1 MNDKSAHTILF
12 AEDDPLLRELTT
24 RYLKGKGLLVK
35 EAANGLEAWEIFQ
48 NERPDLLLTDLGMP
62 IMDGFELMTKIAAES
77 PDTPIIVLSGIG
89 TIDDVIEALRRG
101 ARDYLTKPLIN
112 MDTLFNSVEKA
123 IMQAKMLYASRD
135 YQQLLEQTVL
145 NRTEKLE
152 AELRERKK
160 IEQQVLRAKL
170 EWERTVDAMPDLIA
184 MLDANQRIVRL
195 NKPMATAL
203 NMTPAEAVGK
213 HCYMCMHEQKCPPE
227 HCPHLNMM
235 ATGQSHTVEIY
246 EKRLGGYFEVIVV
259 PRYDADN
266 TTLIGSVHIARDIT
280 ARKMAEKEQKKLH
293 TQLLHAQKLESVGQ
307 LAAGI
312 AHEINTPTQYV
323 GSNLDFLDDS
333 FRDLGNLID
342 RFQALLQAAEDN
354 TLSPQQIQ
362 ETRQKADEADWEYL
376 SREIPSAIAQSRE
389 GIKRVTSIVRAMK
402 EFSHPGSKEKAPT
415 NLNAIIETTITVSR
429 NEWKYVAELKT
440 DFDPSLPP
448 VQCLSDEMGQ
458 VILNMLVNAAHAIG
472 AKLGENPEGQKG
484 VITLSTKQVGD
495 WVELRISD
503 TGCGIPEEI
512 RQRIF
517 DPFFTTKKVGKGTGQ
532 GLAIVHDV
540 ITGKHQGTITLESEV
555 GVGST
560 FIIRLPVN
568 VKSTT
573 TTSPA

>member
-1 MNDKSAHTILF
+1 MNDKSTHTILF

-24 RYLKGKGLLVK
+24 RYLKDKGFLVA
-35 EAANGLEAWEIFQ
+35 EAANGLEAWNIFQ
-48 NERPDLLLTDLGMP
+48 NNRPDLLLTDLGMP
-62 IMDGFELMTKIAAES
+62 IMDGFELMTKISAES

-89 TIDDVIEALRRG
+89 TIDDVIEALRQG

-112 MDTLFNSVEKA
+112 MDSLLHSVEKA
-123 IMQAKMLYASRD
+123 IKQSKMLYATRD

-203 NMTPAEAVGK
+203 GMIPAEAVGK

-227 HCPHLNMM
+227 HCPHLSMM
-235 ATGQSHTVEIY
+235 ADGQPHAVEIY

-333 FRDLGNLID
+333 FRDMGKLMN

-362 ETRQKADEADWEYL
+362 ETRQEVDETDWEYL
-376 SREIPSAIAQSRE
+376 SQEIPTAIEQSRE
-389 GIKRVTSIVRAMK
+389 GIKRVSSIVRAMK

-458 VILNMLVNAAHAIG
+458 VILNMLVNAAHAISD
-472 AKLGENPEGQKG
+472 KLGDNPEGQKG
-484 VITLSTKQVGD
+484 TITLSTRQVGE

-503 TGCGIPEEI
+503 TGCGIPEKI

-540 ITGKHQGTITLESEV
+540 ITEKHQGTINLESEV

-560 FIIRLPVN
+560 FVIRLPV
-568 VKSTT
+568 KSPTT
-573 TTSPA
+573 ASPV